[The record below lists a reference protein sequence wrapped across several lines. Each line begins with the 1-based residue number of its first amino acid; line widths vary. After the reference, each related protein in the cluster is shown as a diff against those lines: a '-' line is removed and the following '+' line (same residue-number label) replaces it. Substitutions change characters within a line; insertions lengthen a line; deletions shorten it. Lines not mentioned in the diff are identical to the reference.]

1 MRRRAAYSV
10 VAIVAVAAGIL
21 ALLLIEPATPAAQMD
36 AILAALEEGFEYGGL
51 TIQYPQNETLFPPEI
66 VPPTFRWSDSRDTS
80 DTWLVTITFAD
91 EVGRMNF
98 LARAREWTPSGEA
111 WEDVKRRSLRR
122 QAEVAILGVNGARP
136 GRILSGARISIS
148 TSGDEVGAPL
158 FYREVNLPFIDA
170 VKDPSHIRWRFG
182 RISSKQPPPV
192 VLEKL
197 PVCGNCH
204 SFSADGSHLGM
215 DIDYANDKGSYA
227 IAPVSEEIVL
237 GTDKIITWC
246 DYNRQDGE
254 QTFGLLSQVSPDGQ
268 YVISTVKDRSV
279 FVARPD
285 LAFSQLFF
293 PIKGILVFY
302 HRRTRT
308 FHALPGADDKRF
320 VQSNPTWSP
329 DGKHVVFARSKAYDL
344 KKDRKGTVLLSE
356 EECVEFLK
364 EGKTFLFDLYR
375 IPFNDGLGGK
385 AEPLQGASGNAAS
398 NYFAKYSP
406 DGKWIVF
413 CKAAS
418 FMLLQPDSE
427 LYIVPAEGGHARRMR
442 CNTPR
447 MNSWHSWSP
456 NGKWLVFVSKANTP
470 YTQLFLTHVDETGR
484 SSPPVLLEHF
494 TAPDRAAN
502 IPEFVNAGGRAIKR
516 IREQF
521 VDDLSYK
528 RAALEFLN
536 GGDYERAEQACR
548 KSLTINPDDPGTH
561 NILGEILRTK
571 GLHKEAGLHF
581 AKAVERSPDFPRAQA
596 NLGWALAQQGKLQE
610 AIAHYREAVRIEP
623 QYAKAFHNLG
633 TLLVSVGKI
642 KEGAEQL
649 AESVRLRPDNPV
661 THYNLAQA
669 LYKLGRIEE
678 AIAHHAETVRLKP
691 EHFNALHNLG
701 VMLCQTGKVEEG
713 LTRLAEAVRL
723 KPCFQYHCTFAHT
736 LAAHGQPDR
745 AVVQYRNALKINR
758 NGVAALTGLASVL
771 ATSQDPEPRDG
782 AEAVELAA
790 RACTLTGNRD
800 PKPLDVLGMG
810 YAQSGRFADALKTAE
825 KALNLARAAGQE
837 DLAREIRHRIELYKQ
852 AKPYRRPGFP

>member
-1 MRRRAAYSV
+1 MRRGAAYAV
-10 VAIVAVAAGIL
+10 VVLVAVAAGIL
-21 ALLLIEPATPAAQMD
+21 AISLIEPATPAAQMH
-36 AILAALEEGFEYGGL
+36 AILAALEEGFACGGL

-98 LARAREWTPSGEA
+98 LTRAPEWTPSAEA
-111 WEDVKRRSLRR
+111 WEDIKRRSLPR
-122 QAEVAILGVNGARP
+122 QAEVAVLGVNGARP
-136 GRILSGARISIS
+136 GRILSGARISIR

-182 RISSKQPPPV
+182 WISSKQPPPV

-215 DIDYANDKGSYA
+215 DIDYANDKGSYV
-227 IAPVSEEIVL
+227 IAPVSEEMVL

-302 HRRTRT
+302 RRQTRT

-344 KKDRKGTVLLSE
+344 KRDRKETVLLTDA
-356 EECVEFLK
+356 ECVEFLK

-427 LYIVPAEGGHARRMR
+427 LYIMPAEGGQPRRMR
-442 CNTPR
+442 CNTSR

-470 YTQLFLTHVDETGR
+470 YTQLFLTHVDEAGR

-502 IPEFVNAGGRAIKR
+502 IPEFVNAGGRAIRR

-521 VDDLSYK
+521 VDDLSFV
-528 RAALEFLN
+528 RAALEFLE
-536 GGDYERAEQACR
+536 GGDHDRAEQACR
-548 KSLTINPDDPGTH
+548 QSLAINPDNPGAH
-561 NILGEILRTK
+561 NILGEILGTK
-571 GLHKEAGLHF
+571 GMHKEAGVHF
-581 AKAVERSPDFPRAQA
+581 AKAVEGKPDFPRAQA
-596 NLGWALAQQGKLQE
+596 NLGWALAKEGKLQE
-610 AIAHYREAVRIEP
+610 AVAHYHEALRLEP
-623 QYAKAFHNLG
+623 TYAKAHHNLG
-633 TLLVSVGKI
+633 TLLLAVGKTD
-642 KEGAEQL
+642 EGARHL
-649 AESVRLRPDNPV
+649 AECVRLRPHNPV

-669 LYKLGRIEE
+669 LYKLGRIQE
-678 AIAHHAETVRLKP
+678 AIVHHAETVRLKP
-691 EHFNALHNLG
+691 DHFNALHNLG
-701 VMLCQTGKVEEG
+701 VMLCRTGKVQEG
-713 LTRLAEAVRL
+713 LTRLGEAVRL
-723 KPCFQYHCTFAHT
+723 KPSPEYHCTFAHL
-736 LAAHGQPDR
+736 LAVHGQPRR
-745 AVVQYRNALKINR
+745 AVRQYRNALKFTPD
-758 NGVAALTGLASVL
+758 GVVALTGLASVL
-771 ATSQDPEPRDG
+771 ATSGDPEPLDG

-790 RACTLTGNRD
+790 RACRLTANRD
-800 PKPLDVLGMG
+800 PKSLDVLGMG
-810 YAQSGRFADALKTAE
+810 YAQSGRFADALKTAD

-837 DLAREIRHRIELYKQ
+837 DLAREIRHRIALYKQ
-852 AKPYRRPGFP
+852 ARPYRRPGFP